1 MKKYQKY
8 KNSGVGWLGEIPASW
23 VPTKLKYVGFL
34 YGGLAGKSGEDFKN
48 EDDSNNKHY
57 INFTNI
63 CNNIYISKDDLGQVR
78 VFGGEKQ
85 NQVKIGDLFFLMSSE
100 SQEDVGKSS
109 VLKDDIGEVYLNSF
123 CKGFRIM
130 NDSINHLF
138 LNYLL
143 HGKNYRDLIS
153 IHGNGFTRVNLRQDK
168 VNDFVFFYPTY
179 KEQIQIV
186 AFLDQK
192 ASIIDD
198 LIQKKLRKIELL
210 KEQRESIINQAV
222 TKGLNTKIEMKDSGE
237 RSIGSIPSH
246 WDITRLKYL
255 VSFDS
260 GYAFKSEDYSTE
272 GVNLIRIGNLYEN
285 ILDLERSPIY
295 LPVGFI
301 EKYPSFVVKKNDIL
315 ISLTGTLGKKD
326 YGYSIVYD
334 KEFPSMLNQRVGRL
348 KVVSED
354 ILFQFLTYQLL
365 CDVFL
370 NQLFIKPTGT
380 KQGNLS
386 ADDILTNYLPLPT
399 ISEQKEIVEY
409 LDKKTSEID
418 KQVDLENRKIELLKE
433 YRQSL
438 ISEVVT
444 GKIDV
449 RTN

>member
-1 MKKYQKY
+1 MKKYPKY
-8 KNSGVGWLGEIPASW
+8 RDSEVDWISGIPESWEIS
-23 VPTKLKYVGFL
+23 KLKFLSDGEPKSFIDGDWIESDIITNDGIRYITTGNIGPGF
-34 YGGLAGKSGEDFKN
+34 YKEQGQG
-48 EDDSNNKHY
+48 
-57 INFTNI
+57 
-63 CNNIYISKDDLGQVR
+63 YISEQSFTDLNCTE
-78 VFGGEKQ
+78 VFP
-85 NQVKIGDLFFLMSSE
+85 GDLLISRLSPP
-100 SQEDVGKSS
+100 VGRSCIIPELGCRIVTS
-109 VLKDDIGEVYLNSF
+109 VDNVILRPKKTIHRGYLNF
-123 CKGFRIM
+123 FF
-130 NDSINHLF
+130 NHIRYQEW
-138 LNYLL
+138 N
-143 HGKNYRDLIS
+143 DLIS
-153 IHGNGFTRVNLRQDK
+153 RGTTLNRISRTMLGNNPVLVPPSN
-168 VNDFVFFYPTY
+168 
-179 KEQIQIV
+179 EQVQIV
-186 AFLDQK
+186 SYLDQK
-192 ASIIDD
+192 TSLIDD

-210 KEQRESIINQAV
+210 QEQRWSIINQAV
-222 TKGLNTKIEMKDSGE
+222 TKGLNPKVNMKDSGE
-237 RSIGSIPSH
+237 RLIGSIPSH

-260 GYAFKSEDYSTE
+260 GYAFKSEDYSTD

-295 LPVGFI
+295 LPISFI

-348 KVVSED
+348 KVFNEGV
-354 ILFQFLTYQLL
+354 LFQFLTYQLL

-370 NQLFIKPTGT
+370 NQLFLKPTGT
-380 KQGNLS
+380 KQGNFS
-386 ADDILTNYLPLPT
+386 GDDILTNYLPMPT
-399 ISEQKEIVEY
+399 ISEQKEIVEF
-409 LDKKTSEID
+409 LNTKTSEID